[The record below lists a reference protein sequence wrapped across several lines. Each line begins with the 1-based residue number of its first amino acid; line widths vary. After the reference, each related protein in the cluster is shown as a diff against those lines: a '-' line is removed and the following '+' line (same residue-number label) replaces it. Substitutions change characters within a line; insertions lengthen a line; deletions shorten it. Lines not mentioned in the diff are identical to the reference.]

1 MKTGLLIFGI
11 LIIAGGIFFM
21 SNLST
26 VLNYCQSGT
35 GAINESLN
43 FQVNCGTTQTYSYWG
58 YGILILGGI
67 LLTLGLIT
75 SKKKKN
81 PANNS

>member
-1 MKTGLLIFGI
+1 MKIGMLIFGI
-11 LIIAGGIFFM
+11 LIIVGGIFFIN
-21 SNLST
+21 NLSS

-43 FQVNCGTTQTYSYWG
+43 IQFNCGSTQTYSYWG

-67 LLTLGLIT
+67 LLILGLVT
-75 SKKKKN
+75 SKKNNLKK
-81 PANNS
+81 